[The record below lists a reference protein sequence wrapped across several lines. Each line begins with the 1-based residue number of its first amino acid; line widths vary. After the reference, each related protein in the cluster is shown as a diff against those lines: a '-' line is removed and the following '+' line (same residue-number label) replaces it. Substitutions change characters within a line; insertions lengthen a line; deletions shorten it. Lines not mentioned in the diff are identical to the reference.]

1 MASLLWFYLFVSAPN
16 VAPSDVGGGGGS
28 NRELTITWAVSVK
41 KLHML
46 FVALPTLNL
55 KPILFPEINNNASKT
70 NKNKLLKYFFFSNAC
85 QILPNLLWLS
95 VPFLC
100 KNRLL
105 ML

>member
-1 MASLLWFYLFVSAPN
+1 MNEKSNIRKKLHVLSSVVLFVSAPN

-55 KPILFPEINNNASKT
+55 KLILFLEIK
-70 NKNKLLKYFFFSNAC
+70 
-85 QILPNLLWLS
+85 
-95 VPFLC
+95 
-100 KNRLL
+100 
-105 ML
+105 